1 LIEEGFMAEPS
12 DAKSDK
18 KKEGFEDL
26 LDLFGAGG
34 MVTHPGEPSA
44 DDTPSPADDAD
55 APAP

>member
-1 LIEEGFMAEPS
+1 MADPS
-12 DAKSDK
+12 DEKPK
-18 KKEGFEDL
+18 KKEGFEDV

-34 MVTHPGEPSA
+34 MVTHPGEPAA